1 MTKAGFKP
9 NEVRNLMQTIRKR
22 YRRSGLEAIL
32 APQAFLQPRILV
44 IIAARTIGSAV
55 TRNQVRRRLKAL
67 FQALNFKTKQHDLI
81 ILVKDPAVA
90 KLSYDDL
97 KSFMSQV
104 FREIAKQNPH
114 DS

>member
-1 MTKAGFKP
+1 VTKAGFKP
-9 NEVRNLMQTIRKR
+9 NEVRNIMQTTRKR

-32 APQAFLQPRILV
+32 APQAFLEPRILV
-44 IIAARTIGSAV
+44 IIAARTISSAV
-55 TRNQVRRRLKAL
+55 VRNRVRRRLKAL
-67 FQALNFKTKQHDLI
+67 FQALGFKQQKQDLI
-81 ILVKDPAVA
+81 ILVKDSAVA

-114 DS
+114 DN

>member
-1 MTKAGFKP
+1 MTKASFKP
-9 NEVRNLMQTIRKR
+9 NEVRNIMQTTRKR

-44 IIAARTIGSAV
+44 IIAGRIIGLAV
-55 TRNQVRRRLKAL
+55 IRNQVRRRLKAL
-67 FQALNFKTKQHDLI
+67 FQALEFKQQKHDLI

-104 FREIAKQNPH
+104 FRELAKQSPH
-114 DS
+114 AN

>member
-1 MTKAGFKP
+1 MTKASFKP
-9 NEVRNLMQTIRKR
+9 IEVRTIMQTTRKR

-44 IIAARTIGSAV
+44 IIAGRIIGLAV
-55 TRNQVRRRLKAL
+55 TRNTIRRRLKAL

-81 ILVKDPAVA
+81 ILVKDPAA
-90 KLSYDDL
+90 AQLSYDDL

-114 DS
+114 DA